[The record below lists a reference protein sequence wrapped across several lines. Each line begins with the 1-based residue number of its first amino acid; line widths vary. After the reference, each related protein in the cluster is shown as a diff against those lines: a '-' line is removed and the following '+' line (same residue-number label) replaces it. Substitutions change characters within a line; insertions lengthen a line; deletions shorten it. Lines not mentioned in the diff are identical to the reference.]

1 VKLKEWISKLSH
13 FIRGVRHKTVFRHC
27 QVPLRAQ
34 YQQFYQRVIIIFA
47 SIQIK
52 ECSFLVFAREV
63 ARSKSRDEH
72 K

>member
-1 VKLKEWISKLSH
+1 MTLDPAKLKEWIIKLSY
-13 FIRGVRHKTVFRHC
+13 FNPVVRNKTVFRHC

-52 ECSFLVFAREV
+52 ECSFLVFAWEI
-63 ARSKSRDEH
+63 AWSN
-72 K
+72 